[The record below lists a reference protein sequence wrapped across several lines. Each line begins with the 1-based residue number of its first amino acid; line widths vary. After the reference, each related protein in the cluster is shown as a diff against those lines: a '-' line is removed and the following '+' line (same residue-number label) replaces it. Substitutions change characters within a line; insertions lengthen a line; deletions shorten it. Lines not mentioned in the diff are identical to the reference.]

1 MGLELRHEKEVPGL
15 ESLRIGSWT
24 AEVANSGN
32 ARPQN
37 AEVYSVFGGGW
48 GWEKTEETW
57 FIGVRLAFLCSK
69 MKGVCISSL
78 LLLDRYSLFFFLP
91 GSSLFLPGW
100 HSWDGQG
107 AGEGKKAVVASL
119 EVFQIRSAT

>member
-1 MGLELRHEKEVPGL
+1 MGLELWHGKEMPGL
-15 ESLRIGSWT
+15 ESLRKGSWT

-37 AEVYSVFGGGW
+37 AEVYSMFGGGE
-48 GWEKTEETW
+48 GGEKTEETW
-57 FIGVRLAFLCSK
+57 FVCVRLAFLCSK

-78 LLLDRYSLFFFLP
+78 LLLDRYSLFFLP

-107 AGEGKKAVVASL
+107 AGQGKKAVVASL